1 MKMIV
6 ENNIDVYVCNV
17 NKSVPTEYIED
28 IGQ

>member
-1 MKMIV
+1 MKMIA

-17 NKSVPTEYIED
+17 NESEPTEYIED